1 MQWHLG
7 AKVMK
12 HTRTYMAQLPSGWR
26 VWQVPSV
33 SSKEAFLWLLNVCL
47 TPTLSDQ
54 HHEALLSY
62 HSTLPSEPLL
72 RIFSSVP
79 KAMCPFM

>member
-1 MQWHLG
+1 MQWHIG

-12 HTRTYMAQLPSGWR
+12 HTRTCMAQLRLGLK

-33 SSKEAFLWLLNVCL
+33 SSKEAFLWLLNVYL

-62 HSTLPSEPLL
+62 HGTFPSEPLF
-72 RIFSSVP
+72 RDFSSVP
-79 KAMCPFM
+79 EAMCPFM